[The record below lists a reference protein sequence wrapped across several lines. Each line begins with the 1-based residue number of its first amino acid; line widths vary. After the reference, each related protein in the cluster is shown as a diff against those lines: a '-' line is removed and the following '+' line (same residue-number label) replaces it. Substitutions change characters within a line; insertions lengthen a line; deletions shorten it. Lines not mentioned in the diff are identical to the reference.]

1 MYFRYLSSF
10 IQNQLNF
17 RSTLS
22 GTAGTENSPPAGLPR
37 ATPRHI
43 RATAIRSSTKLL
55 GNTGTERNTRNT
67 RGTLRYMGHW
77 YHCTDGEREGYGVSS
92 ESELVWWVRFGYAE
106 SAWRRQDL
114 RGEFCWCGGCGLDSA
129 ESATQRD
136 ALRYTHGRHWHQ
148 TLASKN
154 PGLSRGCVE

>member
-22 GTAGTENSPPAGLPR
+22 GTAGTENSLPAGLPR

-114 RGEFCWCGGCGLDSA
+114 RGEFCWCGGGWTLPNPLRNVTRY
-129 ESATQRD
+129 ATHMGS
-136 ALRYTHGRHWHQ
+136 TGIKHWHQ
-148 TLASKN
+148 KT
-154 PGLSRGCVE
+154 PV